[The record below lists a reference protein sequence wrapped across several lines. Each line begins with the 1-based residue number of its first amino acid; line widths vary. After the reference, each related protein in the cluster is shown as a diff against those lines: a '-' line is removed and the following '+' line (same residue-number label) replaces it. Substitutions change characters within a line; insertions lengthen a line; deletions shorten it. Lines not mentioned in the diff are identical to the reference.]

1 MLTLR
6 NIFSFRKL
14 SVILTIAMCV
24 FLSNASFAQSPNK
37 VTTHQDA
44 QGWKLKV
51 DGKDFYIKGMV
62 WGYSPRGEN
71 YTFNLWGKPEAEIR
85 KVLDYDFGLMKKAN
99 INAIRAF
106 TTIPP
111 KWVTYVYQKYGI
123 MTAINP
129 LMGRYGAS
137 IGGTWRPNT
146 DYADPLT
153 RKTLKAAVLKDVHTY
168 KNVPGVL
175 MFAFGN
181 ESNYGLSWKSSE
193 IENLPVGEQ
202 NKARAEFLYSLFN
215 EVITEGKKIDSNHLF
230 TIVNGD
236 LQYIDI
242 IAKYSKNWDLLG
254 TNTYRGISFTDL
266 WSKTKA
272 KLNLPLAL
280 FEFGSDA
287 FNAKAYKEDQVSQA
301 TFLKGQWDEMY
312 RKSYGHKQEGNSIGG
327 FVFQWRDEWWKFG
340 QTTNL
345 DKHDRNA
352 SWESGGYSF
361 DFVPGQ
367 NNMNEEWWG
376 INRLGPIG
384 RDGVYVA
391 QPRMAYDVLTQVW
404 KIDPYA
410 ANKASVGQAMK
421 RIDMKSLA
429 AVSEKRYLQQSR
441 GENAKFR
448 VAGGNIK
455 VGQLAKTLSED
466 WSQNGRDGVTT
477 KTEAMGNIDFEF
489 NPTRNIEG
497 SFSVN
502 VTAEA
507 FNSDFEK
514 RYGDRIDDD
523 GLTNGGNKVELY
535 DFEVTYRSEGY
546 DLLGFYHVPRYHWGD
561 KGDFF
566 GLLRET
572 TDMEGQD
579 IWNSKAPYG
588 AEFVGKKGWMDGLTV
603 VAGPE
608 VYWGANPKAM
618 LKYQFGKDKQYSFI
632 HSEDFSVQDEGGG
645 EGGAAVTNLERQTT
659 LQAKFK
665 PRPGM
670 EFRVGGMV
678 SGTHK
683 IGEKYDRMYGTDVVE
698 AEVEW
703 KDTLAYKAKLTWD
716 AAPNIRAYSTISH
729 AGIVADAG
737 DVVRDEANQLPYSG
751 LGNKREFELGMKIS
765 RGNYTIFPRLL
776 YRENI
781 IDANPKI
788 AAVTNG
794 TVLTPGIDV
803 RNTDDDPFAVLGN
816 RAAKSAEIYLTY
828 DPTPE
833 TYFYDWDNDVRENA
847 KFAFN
852 IGLTATSYGT
862 ATDSELFYY
871 EEGETNATFGVGQK
885 AADVWLAKSKMVF
898 NPKPGYKAVVNLE
911 AGKQQT
917 TGLPIDSSDGT
928 SDYYS
933 LQGKLILNNQH
944 ILSATF
950 KKDAWG
956 QYDYERQF
964 NLKYPEQLELSYT
977 RLLNKGLSEKKSS
990 KVGIKALYRTLDE
1003 YSDNEFYNDGEND
1016 SMLEIQT
1023 FFEYKF

>member
-14 SVILTIAMCV
+14 SVVLAIATCV
-24 FLSNASFAQSPNK
+24 FLSNVSFAQSPNR
-37 VTTHQDA
+37 VTTLQDA

-51 DGKDFYIKGMV
+51 DGRDFYIKGMV

-71 YTFNLWGKPEAEIR
+71 YTYNLWGKPEAEIR

-106 TTIPP
+106 SSIPP
-111 KWVTYVYQKYGI
+111 KWVTYVYNKYGI

-146 DYADPLT
+146 DYSDPLT
-153 RKTLKAAVLKDVHTY
+153 RKTLKAEVLKDVQKY

-175 MFAFGN
+175 MFALGN
-181 ESNYGLSWKSSE
+181 ESNYGLSWKSFE
-193 IENLPVGEQ
+193 IENLPVGER
-202 NKARAEFLYSLFN
+202 NKAKAEFLYSLFN
-215 EVITEGKKIDSNHLF
+215 EVIIAAKKIDPIHPF

-254 TNTYRGISFTDL
+254 TNTYRGIGFTDL
-266 WSKTKA
+266 WSKAKA
-272 KLNLPLAL
+272 KLNLPVAL

-287 FNAKAYKEDQVSQA
+287 FNAKEFREDQVSQA
-301 TFLKGQWDEMY
+301 TFLKGQWTEMY
-312 RKSYGHKQEGNSIGG
+312 QKSHGNKQEGNSIGG

-352 SWESGGYSF
+352 SWENGGYSF

-376 INRLGPIG
+376 INRLGAIR
-384 RDGVYVA
+384 RDGIYPA
-391 QPRMAYDVLTQVW
+391 EPRMAYDVLTQVW
-404 KIDPYA
+404 KIDPYT
-410 ANKASVGQAMK
+410 ANKASVNQAIN

-429 AVSEKRYLQQSR
+429 AASKQRYARQNAR
-441 GENAKFR
+441 DNAKFK
-448 VAGGNIK
+448 VSGGSII
-455 VGQLAKTLSED
+455 VGQLAKTLEND
-466 WSQNGRDGVTT
+466 YEQNGNDGVSYSR
-477 KTEAMGNIDFEF
+477 EIMGNVDFEF
-489 NPTRNIEG
+489 KPNRKTEG
-497 SFSVN
+497 RFRVN
-502 VTAEA
+502 VTPSA
-507 FNSDFEK
+507 FESDFEQ
-514 RYGDRIDDD
+514 RYGDRVQDT
-523 GLTNGGNKVELY
+523 GLINGGDKVELY

-579 IWNSKAPYG
+579 IWNAKAPFG
-588 AEFVGKKGWMDGLTV
+588 VEFSGKKGWMDGLTV

-608 VYWGANPKAM
+608 IYWGANPKAM

-632 HSEDFSVQDEGGG
+632 HSEDFEIDEESSSGG
-645 EGGAAVTNLERQTT
+645 EAASSRLTRQTT

-665 PRPGM
+665 PRPNM
-670 EFRVGGMV
+670 EFRVGGLI

-683 IGEKYDRMYGTDVVE
+683 IGDKYDRVYQGDIVE

-703 KDTLAYKAKLTWD
+703 RDTLAYKAKLSWD
-716 AAPNIRAYSTISH
+716 AASNIRAYTAIGQ
-729 AGIVADAG
+729 AGIVANGG
-737 DVVRDEANQLPYSG
+737 DPVRDEANQLPYSG
-751 LGNKREFELGMKIS
+751 LGNKRVFELGMKIS
-765 RGNYTIFPRLL
+765 RGNYTIFPRLF
-776 YRENI
+776 YRDNI
-781 IDANPKI
+781 IDANPNI
-788 AAVTNG
+788 NAITSG
-794 TVLTPGIDV
+794 TTLTPGIDV

-852 IGLTATSYGT
+852 VGLTATSYDK
-862 ATDSELFYY
+862 AADSTLFYF
-871 EEGETNATFGVGQK
+871 EEGERNAPFGEGL
-885 AADVWLAKSKMVF
+885 AASDVWLLKSKMVF
-898 NPKPGYKAVVNLE
+898 NPRPGYKSVINLE
-911 AGKQQT
+911 AGKQQP
-917 TGLPIDSSDGT
+917 TGLPADET
-928 SDYYS
+928 EYYS
-933 LQGKLILNNQH
+933 LQGKLILNNEH
-944 ILSATF
+944 ILSATY

-956 QYDYERQF
+956 KYDFERQF
-964 NLKYPEQLELSYT
+964 NVKYPEQLELSYT
-977 RLLNKGLSEKKSS
+977 KLLNKGLSESKSS

-1003 YSDNEFYNDGEND
+1003 DSDNAFYKDGEND

-1023 FFEYKF
+1023 FLEYKF